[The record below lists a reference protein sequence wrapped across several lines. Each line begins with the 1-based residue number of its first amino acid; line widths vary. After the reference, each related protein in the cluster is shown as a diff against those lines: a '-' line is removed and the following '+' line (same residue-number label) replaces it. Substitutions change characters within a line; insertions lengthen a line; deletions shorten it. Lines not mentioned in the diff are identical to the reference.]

1 MLSGLANGQQCSELV
16 YNFMARGGG
25 EFLAESMLSSTS
37 GPVSWIAIF
46 GLLDSWAVSV
56 ANPRSRPQAQ
66 PLGLSTP
73 FGSSFEFSPATS
85 QQFIFEFCQQLLHIP
100 LLSVS
105 RYVDTLYNILHN
117 ILKSILNNSHIDL
130 VLDYWR

>member
-56 ANPRSRPQAQ
+56 AIPRSRPQAQ

-73 FGSSFEFSPATS
+73 FGSSFSSDVSAIHLRVLSTVVTHS
-85 QQFIFEFCQQLLHIP
+85 VAVRITICGHAVQL
-100 LLSVS
+100 S
-105 RYVDTLYNILHN
+105 
-117 ILKSILNNSHIDL
+117 
-130 VLDYWR
+130 